1 MSVNLF
7 NPKNWDNVTD
17 SGRNNLVFQNRNH
30 NYGAFVIRRDYNN
43 NLFFAMFL
51 SVGIFLSAFIIPK
64 MILNK
69 VSIEKIPIPTIDP
82 KIIVFDIKPPIQEI
96 EEVVPEIIKKT
107 EKPAA
112 TQNNNTYLA
121 KDKAVETSILPNDKI
136 INPGNTTTTGDPGPK
151 VIDKPIDTGTLIV
164 EKAPDV
170 PMISPEVMPVFPGGE
185 SAMFRYLQN
194 NINYPPMARENG
206 IKGTVYVGFV
216 IDITGK
222 PVNLTILKGVRGG
235 KDLEAEAMR
244 VIAAMP
250 NWSVG
255 MNNNKPVSVMFSL
268 PVKFE
273 LRN

>member
-30 NYGAFVIRRDYNN
+30 DYGAFVIRRDYNN
-43 NLFFAMFL
+43 NLFFALFM

-64 MILNK
+64 MMLNK
-69 VSIEKIPIPTIDP
+69 ATIEKIPIPTIDP
-82 KIIVFDIKPPIQEI
+82 KVIVFDIKPPIQEI
-96 EEVVPEIIKKT
+96 KEVVPELIKKV

-121 KDKAVETSILPNDKI
+121 KDDHVETSILPNEKI
-136 INPGNTTTTGDPGPK
+136 INPGNTTTMGVDEPK
-151 VIDKPIDTGTLIV
+151 VIDKPVEIGTPIIDKV
-164 EKAPDV
+164 PDG
-170 PMISPEVMPVFPGGE
+170 PMISPEVMPVFPGGP
-185 SAMFRYLQN
+185 SAMFKYLQN

-206 IKGTVYVGFV
+206 IKGTIYVGFV

-250 NWSVG
+250 NWSIG